1 MLIRQFSAFLKPRS
15 PLEAP
20 EAVVPVHSWGNSALI
35 LAAANGKEEIV
46 KVLLDAKADVE
57 AKDQSGEE
65 LGEMGD
71 EVWRRRF
78 EKEFHN

>member
-1 MLIRQFSAFLKPRS
+1 MIRQFSAFLKPRS

-20 EAVVPVHSWGNSALI
+20 EAVVPVHSWGQTALI
-35 LAAANGKEEIV
+35 LAAENGNEESV
-46 KVLLDAKADVE
+46 KDLLEAKADVK
-57 AKDQSGEE
+57 AKDRDGEE

-78 EKEFHN
+78 EKEFQN